1 MVKFLE
7 SKRKDINKIIYIQFI
22 VEEQGIFKY
31 LIQDHEGNTQEIKSK
46 GNGLNEYRLHFE
58 GPQDRNYFVITIGK
72 FDKLENMTPLFAE
85 NPVVYRN
92 LTDDVLEYNQVKD
105 LTIKSIV
112 YCDTE
117 ITYRYDV

>member
-1 MVKFLE
+1 MIKFLE
-7 SKRKDINKIIYIQFI
+7 SRRKDINKIIDIKFI
-22 VEEQGIFKY
+22 VEEQGIVKY

-58 GPQDRNYFVITIGK
+58 GPQDRNYFVITIGR

>member
-22 VEEQGIFKY
+22 VEEQGVVKY

-58 GPQDRNYFVITIGK
+58 GPQDRNYFVITIGM

>member
-22 VEEQGIFKY
+22 VEEQGIVKY

>member
-1 MVKFLE
+1 
-7 SKRKDINKIIYIQFI
+7 
-22 VEEQGIFKY
+22 
-31 LIQDHEGNTQEIKSK
+31 
-46 GNGLNEYRLHFE
+46 
-58 GPQDRNYFVITIGK
+58 VITIGK

-85 NPVVYRN
+85 DPVVYRN

>member
-22 VEEQGIFKY
+22 VEEQGVVKY

>member
-22 VEEQGIFKY
+22 VEEQGVVKY

-58 GPQDRNYFVITIGK
+58 GPQDRNYFVITIGR